1 MNREL
6 EQTRFVVDL
15 TQSSALL
22 AQKEMSAKMAKL
34 VSISSFD
41 LFVLPID
48 IELHLHLKFR
58 FFILLIDIGLHV
70 TQIRV

>member
-58 FFILLIDIGLHV
+58 FFILLIDIGVHV